1 DIYPIFVREFAP
13 LLKKFKRMNNVC
25 WNRFFQ
31 RRKSFANF
39 RQKKGSYKLHNAPD
53 SLENWNSFE
62 MSDLGLTLRKTSNY
76 DC

>member
-1 DIYPIFVREFAP
+1 MFVGIA
-13 LLKKFKRMNNVC
+13 
-25 WNRFFQ
+25 FFQ

-39 RQKKGSYKLHNAPD
+39 RQKKGSCKLHKAPD

-62 MSDLGLTLRKTSNY
+62 MSDLGLTIRKTSDY